1 MGRAHSSRVGCPNR
15 VGSHSRTGRMI
26 MHNATDMI
34 GRKQAAR
41 NLMQR
46 ASRGLAALMAAA
58 GIACA
63 DGSGATGPST
73 GGVAAVRVAPA
84 AATLYMG
91 ERLTFQ
97 ATAVDGVGR
106 PVSGVVPAW
115 TSSNPEV
122 ATVGGTGQVT
132 AVAPGTTTVTATVQG
147 KFGRVTVTVEQHEAE
162 TVMLYG
168 VQTTMLEGAAQQLA
182 ATVTDAQGNVIV
194 GRAVRWVST
203 DPSIVEVGALGKL
216 IALKPGQVEIQAR
229 VDGAMGYATITV
241 IGERPYVL
249 LYDAWSGVAGE
260 GAKFYGLDIN
270 DEDARPVTPLGAGD
284 WGGRPRPSPDG
295 SQILFSGTVGGVPG
309 LYVMNVDGGGY
320 RRLLSGPSFGE
331 PSWSPDG
338 TKIVFAYRPPN
349 APSEIW
355 VMDRDGA
362 TTPVNL
368 TADLGRT
375 NQSSPAWSPRL
386 ADGSSRIAFVH
397 TDAGV
402 QRIWTMKPDG
412 SDKRQIT
419 SGDDA
424 EPAWSPDGQTI
435 AYQKSG
441 AATFG
446 DIYLVSASGG
456 SERALVGAALAGPQW
471 SPAWSPD
478 GQLIAFASQHETYGS
493 GSGVHQIYT
502 VWADGTRLAR
512 RTSGA
517 MDKQHPAWIRRI
529 D

>member
-1 MGRAHSSRVGCPNR
+1 MHDATH
-15 VGSHSRTGRMI
+15 MI
-26 MHNATDMI
+26 E
-34 GRKQAAR
+34 RKQVVR

-46 ASRGLAALMAAA
+46 SSRGLAVLVAALTA
-58 GIACA
+58 ACA
-63 DGSGATGPST
+63 DGANPTGPGS
-73 GGVAAVRVAPA
+73 GGVAVVRVAPEA
-84 AATLYMG
+84 VSLYPG
-91 ERLTFQ
+91 ERLTLQ
-97 ATAVDGVGR
+97 ATAMDAGGR
-106 PVSGVVPAW
+106 PMTGVSPAW
-115 TSSNPEV
+115 SSSNPAV
-122 ATVGGTGQVT
+122 ATVAPSGEVT
-132 AVAPGTTTVTATVQG
+132 SVATGTTTVTASVQG
-147 KFGRVTVTVEQHEAE
+147 KLGRVTVTVGQRNVE
-162 TVMLYG
+162 TVTLYG
-168 VQTTMLEGAAQQLA
+168 VQTNMLEGATQQLV
-182 ATVTDAQGNVIV
+182 ATATDAQGNVIT
-194 GRAVRWVST
+194 GRAVRWAST
-203 DPSIVEVGALGKL
+203 DPTIVEVGALGL
-216 IALKPGQVEIQAR
+216 LTALKPGQVQIQAR

-241 IGERPYVL
+241 TGERPYVL

-270 DEDARPVTPLGAGD
+270 DEDARPVTPLAAGD

-295 SQILFSGTVGGVPG
+295 SRILFSGTINGAPG
-309 LYVMNVDGGGY
+309 LYVMEADGGGY
-320 RRLLSGPSFGE
+320 RRLLSGSSFGE

-338 TKIVFAYRPPN
+338 TRIVFTYRPPN
-349 APSEIW
+349 AQSDLW
-355 VMDRDGA
+355 VMDLIGA
-362 TTPVNL
+362 ATPVNL

-375 NQSSPAWSPRL
+375 NQSSPAWSPLL

-412 SDKRQIT
+412 SDKRQLT

-435 AYQKSG
+435 AYQKTG

-446 DIYLVSASGG
+446 DLYLVSSSGG
-456 SERALVGAALAGPQW
+456 NERALMNHALAGPQW

-517 MDKQHPAWIRRI
+517 MDKQHPAWTRRI

>member
-1 MGRAHSSRVGCPNR
+1 MTMHNVIDMIEWKQAPRNLIQ
-15 VGSHSRTGRMI
+15 RTGRRLTMLV
-26 MHNATDMI
+26 
-34 GRKQAAR
+34 AAV
-41 NLMQR
+41 
-46 ASRGLAALMAAA
+46 AA
-58 GIACA
+58 ACA
-63 DGSGATGPST
+63 DGQSATGPSS
-73 GGVAAVRVAPA
+73 GGVAAVRVAPEA
-84 AATLYMG
+84 VALYLG
-91 ERLTFQ
+91 ERLMLQ
-97 ATAVDGVGR
+97 ATALDGAGR
-106 PVSGVVPAW
+106 PVSGVAPAW
-115 TSSNPEV
+115 SSSNPEI
-122 ATVGGTGQVT
+122 ATVASTGEVT
-132 AVAPGTTTVTATVQG
+132 PVAPGMATVTATIRG
-147 KFGRVTVTVEQHEAE
+147 KFGRVTVTVGQRAVE

-168 VQTTMLEGAAQQLA
+168 VQTTMLEGATQQLT
-182 ATVTDAQGNVIV
+182 ATATDAQGNVIT
-194 GRAVRWVST
+194 GRAVRWAST
-203 DPSIVEVGALGKL
+203 DPTIVEVGALGKL
-216 IALKPGQVEIQAR
+216 TALKPGQVEIQAR
-229 VDGAMGYATITV
+229 VDGATGHATITV
-241 IGERPYVL
+241 TGERPYVL

-260 GAKFYGLDIN
+260 GMKFYGLDIN
-270 DEDARPVTPLGAGD
+270 DEDARPVTPLAAAD

-295 SQILFSGTVGGVPG
+295 SEILFSGTVNGVSG

-320 RRLLSGPSFGE
+320 QRLLSGSSFGE

-338 TKIVFAYRPPN
+338 SKIVFAYRPPN
-349 APSEIW
+349 AQSDIW
-355 VMDRDGA
+355 MIDRHGA

-424 EPAWSPDGQTI
+424 EPAWSPDGQTL

-446 DIYLVSASGG
+446 DLYLVSSSGG
-456 SERALVGAALAGPQW
+456 NERALMRNALAGPQW

-478 GQLIAFASQHETYGS
+478 GQLVAFASQHETYGS
-493 GSGVHQIYT
+493 GGGVHQIYT

-517 MDKQHPAWIRRI
+517 MDKQHPAWTRRI

>member
-1 MGRAHSSRVGCPNR
+1 
-15 VGSHSRTGRMI
+15 
-26 MHNATDMI
+26 MHNAIHMI
-34 GRKQAAR
+34 DRKQAVR

-46 ASRGLAALMAAA
+46 TGRGLAALLAVVAA
-58 GIACA
+58 ACA
-63 DGSGATGPST
+63 DGAPTSPGSGT
-73 GGVAAVRVAPA
+73 VAAVRVAPEA
-84 AATLYMG
+84 VALQLG
-91 ERLTFQ
+91 ERLTLQ

-106 PVSGVVPAW
+106 PVSGVAPVW
-115 TSSNPEV
+115 SSGNPEV
-122 ATVGGTGQVT
+122 AIVAASGEVT
-132 AVAPGTTTVTATVQG
+132 PVAPGTTTVTASVQG
-147 KFGRVTVTVEQHEAE
+147 KFGRVTVTVGQRAVE

-168 VQTTMLEGAAQQLA
+168 VQTNMLEGATQQLT
-182 ATVTDAQGNVIV
+182 ATVTDALGNIIT
-194 GRAVRWVST
+194 GRAVRWTST
-203 DPSIVEVGALGKL
+203 DPTIVEVGALGKL
-216 IALKPGQVEIQAR
+216 TALKPGQVQIQAR

-270 DEDARPVTPLGAGD
+270 DEDARPVTPLGTGE

-295 SQILFSGTVGGVPG
+295 SQILFSGTVNGVPG
-309 LYVMNVDGGGY
+309 LYMMDVNGGGY
-320 RRLLSGPSFGE
+320 RRLLTGPSFGE

-338 TKIVFAYRPPN
+338 ASIVFVYRPPN
-349 APSEIW
+349 AQSEIW
-355 VMDRDGA
+355 TMDIHGA
-362 TTPVNL
+362 TSPVNL

-375 NQSSPAWSPRL
+375 NQSSPAWSPKL

-412 SDKRQIT
+412 SDKRQLT

-446 DIYLVSASGG
+446 DIYLVSATGG
-456 SERALVGAALAGPQW
+456 NERPLMGFALAGPQW

-478 GQLIAFASQHETYGS
+478 GQLIAFASQHETYGN
-493 GSGVHQIYT
+493 GAGVNQIYT

-517 MDKQHPAWIRRI
+517 MDKQHPAWTRRI

>member
-1 MGRAHSSRVGCPNR
+1 
-15 VGSHSRTGRMI
+15 
-26 MHNATDMI
+26 
-34 GRKQAAR
+34 
-41 NLMQR
+41 
-46 ASRGLAALMAAA
+46 
-58 GIACA
+58 
-63 DGSGATGPST
+63 
-73 GGVAAVRVAPA
+73 
-84 AATLYMG
+84 
-91 ERLTFQ
+91 
-97 ATAVDGVGR
+97 
-106 PVSGVVPAW
+106 
-115 TSSNPEV
+115 
-122 ATVGGTGQVT
+122 
-132 AVAPGTTTVTATVQG
+132 
-147 KFGRVTVTVEQHEAE
+147 
-162 TVMLYG
+162 
-168 VQTTMLEGAAQQLA
+168 
-182 ATVTDAQGNVIV
+182 
-194 GRAVRWVST
+194 
-203 DPSIVEVGALGKL
+203 
-216 IALKPGQVEIQAR
+216 
-229 VDGAMGYATITV
+229 
-241 IGERPYVL
+241 VL

-270 DEDARPVTPLGAGD
+270 DEDARPVTPLEAGD

-295 SQILFSGTVGGVPG
+295 SQILFSGTVSGVPG
-309 LYVMNVDGGGY
+309 LYVMNVEGGGY
-320 RRLLSGPSFGE
+320 RRLFSGSSFGE

-338 TKIVFAYRPPN
+338 TKIVFVYRPPN
-349 APSEIW
+349 AQSEIW

-397 TDAGV
+397 TDAGG

-446 DIYLVSASGG
+446 DIYLVPSSGG
-456 SERALVGAALAGPQW
+456 NERALVGSALPGPQW

-478 GQLIAFASQHETYGS
+478 GELIAFASKHETYGND
-493 GSGVHQIYT
+493 GGVHQIYT